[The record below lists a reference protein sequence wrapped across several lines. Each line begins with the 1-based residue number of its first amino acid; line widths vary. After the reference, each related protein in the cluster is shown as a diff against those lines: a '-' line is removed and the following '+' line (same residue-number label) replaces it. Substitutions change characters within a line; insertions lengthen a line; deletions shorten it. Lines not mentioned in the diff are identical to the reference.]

1 MLNRLKETLFN
12 ELVAGG
18 PVLGTPEPSAREH
31 DLATGYQG
39 GAADHAATSRKHP
52 EPGQLESFVRGGL
65 PRPEARA
72 IVRHL
77 LRGCDDCRRIAR
89 QVWALG
95 NRTSVDPGNKAA
107 RETS

>member
-1 MLNRLKETLFN
+1 VLNRLKETLLN

-18 PVLGTPEPSAREH
+18 PVLGTSEPSTREN
-31 DLATGYQG
+31 DLATGEQS
-39 GAADHAATSRKHP
+39 GADPAATARLHP
-52 EPGQLESFVRGGL
+52 EPGQLEGFIRGGL

-77 LRGCDDCRRIAR
+77 LRGCDECRVVVR

-95 NRTSVDPGNKAA
+95 NRKSVDPGNEPVRK
-107 RETS
+107 TS